1 MHVGRVVQWGERRC
15 RYLAL
20 DNFSPGELLDKL
32 CNETFKYHANVVL
45 YLEFQNDNPSST
57 EYLLQVINFLGI
69 PVMAWIGESSSLVK
83 VSSERLLIN
92 WVYLTCLV
100 VKAKKFSASGLFEHC
115 KVCRVHITRPCW

>member
-1 MHVGRVVQWGERRC
+1 MYVGSVVQCGECRC

-83 VSSERLLIN
+83 VSSER
-92 WVYLTCLV
+92 
-100 VKAKKFSASGLFEHC
+100 S
-115 KVCRVHITRPCW
+115 